1 MKILAVDT
9 TGASASV
16 AVQDTEK
23 GKNSRIF
30 CETSG
35 EEMNHL
41 QALFPMIEKALG
53 DAGISS
59 KRSLSL

>member
-35 EEMNHL
+35 EELNHL
-41 QALFPMIEKALG
+41 QALFPMIE
-53 DAGISS
+53 
-59 KRSLSL
+59 

>member
-23 GKNSRIF
+23 GKQQDILRNVRRGDESS
-30 CETSG
+30 SG
-35 EEMNHL
+35 AVSNDR
-41 QALFPMIEKALG
+41 KS
-53 DAGISS
+53 AG
-59 KRSLSL
+59 

>member
-23 GKNSRIF
+23 GKNSRIE
-30 CETSG
+30 C
-35 EEMNHL
+35 
-41 QALFPMIEKALG
+41 I
-53 DAGISS
+53 
-59 KRSLSL
+59 